1 MIERYEVK
9 EISNIW
15 SSENKFR
22 KWLDVELAIT
32 EVWYQWGEVPE
43 ESFNTIKEKA
53 NFNVDRIDEIEKK
66 VKHDVIAFLTSVEE
80 FVGKDSAYIHKGI
93 TSYDIVD
100 TALSLLI
107 RESLDIIIPKTEDL
121 KELLIKKAFEYKN
134 LTAIGRTHGIHAE
147 PIAFGVKYLI
157 WYEEIKRNIQR
168 LINAREIIS
177 VGKISG
183 SVGTYIHFPPEGE
196 EGALKKLNLTPC
208 KVSSQIIQRDRH
220 MEVIYA
226 LASLGSAIEKIAV
239 EIRHLQR
246 TEVLEVEEPFTK
258 GQKGSSSM
266 PHKRNPVKCERISG
280 LARLLRGNLTVAFE
294 NNILWHERDISHSS
308 AERVIFPDCFHAA
321 AFMLED
327 ITRVIQGLNV
337 YPDNIKRNLDI
348 TNEVYYSQKV
358 LTLLLDKGLPRQKV
372 YELVQKN
379 ALESWTQKK
388 SFRKLIS
395 EDEEIKTLCTE
406 EELEKAFSEKDLMA
420 GIDKIF
426 ERFKNATKAPSHQE
440 TQRDDSF

>member
-22 KWLDVELAIT
+22 KWLDVEIAIT
-32 EVWYQWGEVPE
+32 EVWYEWGEVPE
-43 ESFNTIKEKA
+43 ENFNTIKEKA

-121 KELLIKKAFEYKN
+121 KELLIKKAFEYKD
-134 LTAIGRTHGIHAE
+134 LMAIGRTHGIHAE
-147 PIAFGVKYLI
+147 PVTFGVKYLI

-168 LINAREIIS
+168 LIKAKEIIS

-196 EGALKKLNLTPC
+196 ESALKKLNLTPC

-226 LASLGSAIEKIAV
+226 LASLGSALEKIAV

-246 TEVLEVEEPFTK
+246 TEVLEVEEPFSK

-321 AFMLED
+321 AFMLND
-327 ITRVIQGLNV
+327 ITRVIQDLNV

-379 ALESWTQKK
+379 ALESWNQKK
-388 SFRKLIS
+388 SFRKLIF
-395 EDEEIKTLCTE
+395 EDKEIKTLCTG

-420 GIDKIF
+420 GINKIF
-426 ERFKNATKAPSHQE
+426 DRFKGELK
-440 TQRDDSF
+440 

>member
-1 MIERYEVK
+1 MIDRYAVA
-9 EISNIW
+9 EISKIW
-15 SSENKFR
+15 SSENRFR

-32 EVWYQWGEVPE
+32 EVWYRWGEVPE
-43 ESFNTIKEKA
+43 ESFKRLNEKA
-53 NFNVDRIDEIEKK
+53 GFDVDRIDEIEKK

-107 RESLDIIIPKTEDL
+107 RESLDLI
-121 KELLIKKAFEYKN
+121 IKKTLELKQVLIEKAFQYKD
-134 LTAIGRTHGIHAE
+134 LAAIGRTHGIHAE
-147 PIAFGVKYLI
+147 PITFGCKYLI
-157 WYEEIKRNIQR
+157 WYEEIKRNMRR
-168 LINAREIIS
+168 LEEARKTVS

-196 EGALKKLNLTPC
+196 AMALEKLGLTPC

-226 LASLGSAIEKIAV
+226 LASLGSLIEKIAV

-246 TEVLEVEEPFTK
+246 TDVLEVEEPFSK

-280 LARLLRGNLTVAFE
+280 LARLLRGNLSVAFE

-308 AERVIFPDCFHAA
+308 AERVIFPDSFHAA
-321 AFMLED
+321 AFMLKD
-327 ITRVIQGLNV
+327 ITYVLANLNV
-337 YPDNIKRNLDI
+337 YPENIKRNLDI
-348 TNEVYYSQKV
+348 TNEVYFSQKV

-379 ALESWTQKK
+379 ALESWTEKK
-388 SFRKLIS
+388 SFRKLIFA
-395 EDEEIKTLCTE
+395 DPEIAALCSR
-406 EELEKAFSEKDLMA
+406 EELEKAFSQEELLA
-420 GIDKIF
+420 GIGKIF
-426 ERFKNATKAPSHQE
+426 EKFNDEKEKS
-440 TQRDDSF
+440 

>member
-1 MIERYEVK
+1 
-9 EISNIW
+9 
-15 SSENKFR
+15 
-22 KWLDVELAIT
+22 
-32 EVWYQWGEVPE
+32 
-43 ESFNTIKEKA
+43 
-53 NFNVDRIDEIEKK
+53 DRIDEIEKK

-100 TALSLLI
+100 TALSLLM
-107 RESLDIIIPKTEDL
+107 RESLEVIIQKTGIL
-121 KELLIKKAFEYKN
+121 KELLIKKAFAYKD
-134 LTAIGRTHGIHAE
+134 LMAIGRTHGIHAE

-157 WYEEIKRNIQR
+157 WYEEIKRNIHR
-168 LINAREIIS
+168 LLRAKEIIS

-196 EGALKKLNLTPC
+196 EAALKKLNLSPC

-220 MEVIYA
+220 MEVMYA

-280 LARLLRGNLTVAFE
+280 LARLLRGNLSVAFE

-308 AERVIFPDCFHAA
+308 AERVIFPDSFHTA
-321 AFMLED
+321 AFMLKD
-327 ITRVIQGLNV
+327 ITRVLEDLNV
-337 YPDNIKRNLDI
+337 YPENIKRNLDI

-388 SFRKLIS
+388 SFRKLIF
-395 EDEEIKTLCTE
+395 EDEEIKTLCTTV
-406 EELEKAFSEKDLMA
+406 ELEEAFSEKELMA

-426 ERFKNATKAPSHQE
+426 ERFKEELK
-440 TQRDDSF
+440 

>member
-9 EISNIW
+9 EISDIW
-15 SSENKFR
+15 SSRNRFQ
-22 KWLDVELAIT
+22 KWLDVEIAIT
-32 EVWYQWGEVPE
+32 EIWHQWGDVPDTSME
-43 ESFNTIKEKA
+43 NIKKNA
-53 NFNVDRIDEIEKK
+53 DFDVARIDEIEKK
-66 VKHDVIAFLTSVEE
+66 VQHDVIAFLTSVEE

-107 RESLDIIIPKTEDL
+107 RESLDLVIQRAETFKDI
-121 KELLIKKAFEYKN
+121 LIKKAFQYKD
-134 LTAIGRTHGIHAE
+134 LVAIGRTHGIHAE
-147 PIAFGVKYLI
+147 PITFGCKYLI
-157 WYEEIKRNIQR
+157 WYEEMKRSLTR
-168 LINAREIIS
+168 LKEARQTIS

-196 EGALKKLNLTPC
+196 DLALAKLDLTPC

-220 MEVIYA
+220 MEVLYA
-226 LASLGSAIEKIAV
+226 LASLGSAIEKIAL

-246 TEVLEVEEPFTK
+246 TDVLEVEEPFKK

-280 LARLLRGNLTVAFE
+280 LARLLRGHLSVAFE
-294 NNILWHERDISHSS
+294 NNLLWHERDISHSS
-308 AERVIFPDCFHAA
+308 AERVIFPDAFHCA
-321 AFMLED
+321 AFMLKD
-327 ITRVIQGLNV
+327 IIYVIDGLNV

-348 TNEVYYSQKV
+348 TNEVYFSQKV
-358 LTLLLDKGLPRQKV
+358 LTLLLDKGMPRQQV

-388 SFRKLIS
+388 SFRQLIFADS
-395 EDEEIKTLCTE
+395 EVEALCSK
-406 EELEKAFSEKDLMA
+406 EELEKAFSQKDLMA

-426 ERFKNATKAPSHQE
+426 QRFEGDLTSV
-440 TQRDDSF
+440 

>member
-1 MIERYEVK
+1 MIDRYEMN
-9 EISNIW
+9 EISKIW
-15 SSENKFR
+15 SSQNRFR

-32 EVWYQWGEVPE
+32 EVWYEWGDVPE
-43 ESFNTIKEKA
+43 ESFKNIKEKA
-53 NFNVDRIDEIEKK
+53 NFNVKRIDEIELK

-107 RESLDIIIPKTEDL
+107 RESLQFIIKNTEAL
-121 KELLIKKAFEYKN
+121 ENILIKKAFEYKD
-134 LTAIGRTHGIHAE
+134 LVAIGRTHGIHAE
-147 PIAFGVKYLI
+147 PITFGVKFLI
-157 WYEEIKRNIQR
+157 WYEEMKRNSER
-168 LINAREIIS
+168 LKRALDVIS

-196 EGALKKLNLTPC
+196 QKALEKLGLTPC

-220 MEVIYA
+220 MEVMYA

-246 TEVLEVEEPFTK
+246 TEVLEVEEPFSK

-280 LARLLRGNLTVAFE
+280 LARLLRGNLSVAFE

-308 AERVIFPDCFHAA
+308 AERIIFPDAFHAA
-321 AFMLED
+321 AFMLKD
-327 ITRVIQGLNV
+327 ITSVIDGLNV
-337 YPDNIKRNLDI
+337 YPENIKRNLDI
-348 TNEVYYSQKV
+348 TKEVYFSQKV
-358 LTLLLDKGLPRQKV
+358 LTLLLDKGMPRQKV
-372 YELVQKN
+372 YELVQAN
-379 ALESWTQKK
+379 ALESWTKKK
-388 SFRKLIS
+388 SFRQLIF
-395 EDEEIKTLCTE
+395 DDGEISALCTR
-406 EELEKAFSEKDLMA
+406 EELEKAFSQKELMS

-426 ERFKNATKAPSHQE
+426 ERFESDLAVKGC
-440 TQRDDSF
+440 